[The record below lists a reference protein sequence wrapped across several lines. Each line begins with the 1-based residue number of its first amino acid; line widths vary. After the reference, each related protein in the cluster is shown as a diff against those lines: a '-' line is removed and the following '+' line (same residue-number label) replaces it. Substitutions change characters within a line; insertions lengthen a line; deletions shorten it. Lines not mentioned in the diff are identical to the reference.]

1 MNERYLE
8 TLVRL
13 AAEIAN
19 AHAASLFT
27 VVGDT
32 LHPYVIYNL
41 PADYVAGIGP
51 VRVGTQCCGRAVQK
65 KKPWIVTDMLTDP
78 LFADGR
84 KGAVK
89 SAIRAAFSVPVLDGD
104 NAIASLACHYTTA
117 HQPTAVDIERNE
129 HFARLIAITLKDAA
143 PASARPVIFVQP
155 QDAAVR
161 EHRATA
167 AY

>member
-41 PADYVAGIGP
+41 PPDYVEGIGP
-51 VRVGTQCCGRAVQK
+51 VRVGTQCCGRAIEK

-84 KGAVK
+84 QGAVK

-117 HQPTAVDIERNE
+117 HHPTALDIERN
-129 HFARLIAITLKDAA
+129 
-143 PASARPVIFVQP
+143 
-155 QDAAVR
+155 
-161 EHRATA
+161 
-167 AY
+167 